1 MRLEREVIEGKF
13 DIIDRN
19 LSFLGEIKRLS
30 LEQFLESYR
39 DVQAAKYS
47 LLEIVEACIDIA
59 NYIISVRGF
68 RRAEEYSEMFK
79 VLKEEGVIGKGLATK
94 LEDMARFRNL
104 LVHRYGEVDNR
115 RVLEII
121 KYNLKDIREF
131 EREIVEFVRREVE

>member
-47 LLEIVEACIDIA
+47 LLEIVE
-59 NYIISVRGF
+59 
-68 RRAEEYSEMFK
+68 
-79 VLKEEGVIGKGLATK
+79 
-94 LEDMARFRNL
+94 
-104 LVHRYGEVDNR
+104 
-115 RVLEII
+115 
-121 KYNLKDIREF
+121 
-131 EREIVEFVRREVE
+131 FVKREVG